1 MEVATLLPALKPRHK
16 TITDRGE
23 QRMLLGIEQRMQC
36 TGWRVVTTTMSQP
49 SAKKARLPLCTLGHL
64 SA

>member
-1 MEVATLLPALKPRHK
+1 MLLALKPRHK

-23 QRMLLGIEQRMQC
+23 QRMLLGIEPCMNC
-36 TGWRVVTTTMSQP
+36 KGWRVVANTMSQP
-49 SAKKARLPLCTLGHL
+49 SAKKARLPLSTLGRL